1 MGLGI
6 NVSIMDYADD
16 TDALAADPAT
26 AQAMLNEIAYFS
38 HLLGM
43 KINTAKTKVMDLN
56 KQSDYQLVL
65 YGQGLERQK
74 KVDHLMTMEKK
85 ISGFGIRGLREVK
98 AYKYYQKE
106 LEYTETRQYDKTVRF
121 YLGYAKEYNG

>member
-65 YGQGLERQK
+65 YGQGLER
-74 KVDHLMTMEKK
+74 VYSFTYLDS
-85 ISGFGIRGLREVK
+85 IIDPRGDFDLYVQSRIN
-98 AYKYYQKE
+98 
-106 LEYTETRQYDKTVRF
+106 KTQAIF
-121 YLGYAKEYNG
+121 SQLATIC